1 MVSLTRT
8 CHPSALLGFEAL
20 ERYIAAPTQGA
31 KIRPT
36 RLNSVRPKV
45 INNTNEKISVRSTM
59 VRAFFYLNVK
69 ISSSGCPS
77 SQPLDLP
84 VSPGPKQ

>member
-1 MVSLTRT
+1 MESFTHT
-8 CHPSALLGFEAL
+8 CHPLALLGFETL
-20 ERYIAAPTQGA
+20 ERYMAAPTLGA
-31 KIRPT
+31 KIKPT
-36 RLNSVRPKV
+36 RPDSVRPKV